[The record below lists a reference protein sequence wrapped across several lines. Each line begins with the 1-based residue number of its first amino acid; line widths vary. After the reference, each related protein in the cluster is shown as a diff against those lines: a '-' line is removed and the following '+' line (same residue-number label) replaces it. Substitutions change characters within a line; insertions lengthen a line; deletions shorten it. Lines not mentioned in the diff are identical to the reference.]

1 MPGARGHDIITV
13 ISAVGLAPLVQSI
26 QAYNGIGEETATR
39 NTAIV
44 VVAHLLSGMLFSPDL
59 DLDSAIDDRWG
70 PLYILWRPY
79 MHIIPHRH
87 FFSHSL
93 IVSPLLR
100 LLYFYLMIV
109 AVLVGGAWL
118 LGRAGVVVPYYHVVM
133 TDRLLGLIR
142 DYPQE
147 TRSFLLGF
155 ITGSAAHTMADYFVT
170 DGKLLL
176 RRVGIRVRGDYRNHD
191 VWRPRARSRQRRS
204 WGRW

>member
-13 ISAVGLAPLVQSI
+13 ISAVGLAPLVQSL
-26 QAYNGIGEETATR
+26 QVYNGIGPEAATR
-39 NTAIV
+39 NTAIA

-79 MHIIPHRH
+79 MYVMPHRH

-93 IVSPLLR
+93 IISPLLR

-109 AVLVGGAWL
+109 VVLVGGAWL
-118 LGRAGVVVPYYHVVM
+118 LGRVGVVVPYYHAVM

-142 DYPQE
+142 DNPQE
-147 TRSFLLGF
+147 TRAFLLGF
-155 ITGSAAHTMADYFVT
+155 ITGSAAHTLADYFVT
-170 DGKLLL
+170 DGKALL
-176 RRVGIRVRGDYRNHD
+176 RRLGINVRGNYRNHD
-191 VWRPRARSRQRRS
+191 AWRPRQRSRQRRS
-204 WGRW
+204 WGR